1 MTRAAIA
8 IHEAAHAYIALL
20 KGGAITRCLASPQA
34 GAVDA
39 EGLKGAATAL
49 QFYLAGELA
58 EAFFQRR
65 APDWNAPRVAHD
77 ARAIRALLARH
88 RAPRALRDVCE
99 GSVLLALGTK
109 EAAGAILRLGAALAE
124 KGNLTDREARALA
137 GIAGANPEREALAEW
152 RTAGA
157 PWRGRE
163 HHLRMR
169 RAVEVELR
177 GRDTVEREEAA
188 WARDGARKV
197 KAACSNTRAE
207 EVKKRLAAWDY
218 LERAAR
224 RAEPEEETEC
234 GENRPW

>member
-39 EGLKGAATAL
+39 EGLKGPPRRFNFTSRESWRKRSSSAARRIERA
-49 QFYLAGELA
+49 ARGP
-58 EAFFQRR
+58 RR
-65 APDWNAPRVAHD
+65 AGDS
-77 ARAIRALLARH
+77 RASRA
-88 RAPRALRDVCE
+88 APRAARVT
-99 GSVLLALGTK
+99 GRVRGKRPLALGTK

-124 KGNLTDREARALA
+124 GNLTDREARALA

-188 WARDGARKV
+188 WAR
-197 KAACSNTRAE
+197 T
-207 EVKKRLAAWDY
+207 
-218 LERAAR
+218 ERGR
-224 RAEPEEETEC
+224 
-234 GENRPW
+234 